1 MNKLILPMMVLAC
14 MLAPNTSYAQTE
26 PMHEMVDTI
35 FNTMKKMEARQFFGP
50 KMDIVDL
57 GEKIEVKAEL
67 SGMNEKDI
75 NLSVEDGVLTIS
87 GERKLTMAEDDQDY
101 YMREISSGSFSRSI
115 TLPKN
120 IDESKAEAIFKNGML
135 TVYFPKVKA
144 REDNSRKIPIKT
156 EN

>member
-1 MNKLILPMMVLAC
+1 MNKLILPVIALAC
-14 MLAPNTSYAQTE
+14 MLAPNASFAQVE

-35 FNTMKKMEARQFFGP
+35 FNTMKKMEAKEFFGP
-50 KMDIVDL
+50 KMDIMDL

-67 SGMNEKDI
+67 SGIDEKDI

-87 GERKLTMAEDDQDY
+87 GERKLTVAEDEQDY
-101 YMREISSGSFSRSI
+101 YMREISVGSFSRSI

-135 TVYFPKVKA
+135 TIYFPKVKA
-144 REDNSRKIPIKT
+144 REDNSRKIPIKV